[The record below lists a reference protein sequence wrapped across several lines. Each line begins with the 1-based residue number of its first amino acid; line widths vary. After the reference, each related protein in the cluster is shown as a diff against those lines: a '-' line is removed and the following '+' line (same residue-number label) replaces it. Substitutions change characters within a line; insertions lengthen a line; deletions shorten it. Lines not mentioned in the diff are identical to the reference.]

1 MWVTSANSIQM
12 AEGDF
17 GIALPMT
24 ISGPT
29 FTASDEIKMT
39 VKDSMNG
46 TTLLEKTFSDIQNNT
61 ISIELTSS
69 ETAQL
74 PVGNYVYSIDWY
86 QEGHFLCN
94 IVPAS
99 KFKVVDKA

>member
-1 MWVTSANSIQM
+1 MWVTSVNTIQM
-12 AEGDF
+12 CEGDF

-24 ISGPT
+24 ITGPT
-29 FTASDEIKMT
+29 FATSDEIKMAI
-39 VKDSMNG
+39 KDAMNG
-46 TTLLEKTFSDIQNNT
+46 NTLLEKTFSDIQDNT

-69 ETAQL
+69 ETEQL

-99 KFKVVDKA
+99 NFKVVDKA